1 MLLLFSYRGLQ
12 MTKPSASQPLAG
24 IEVIELSNMITC
36 SLAAMTMAAQG
47 AEVIKVE
54 PPAMGDKM
62 RPLGTQKNGVSGFFH
77 NCNRGK
83 RSLAIDL
90 KSEAGVE
97 AVKKLIARADVLLH
111 NYRPGVM
118 DRIGLGSDVLRE
130 INPKLIYVAVS
141 GFGTEGP
148 MADFP
153 AFDHVIQGLAGFTD
167 LQSSEKDSF
176 DHIRTFI
183 CDKVTAYT
191 VCQAATAALLAR
203 ATTNEGQHIDI
214 SMLHA
219 CISFM
224 WPDGMMHRTLKDD
237 DKFEMSP
244 GSDYFQTINYSD
256 GGVAVAPL
264 ADSHWEALLPMVGYP
279 ELIGTPLYA
288 SIGSRMTNMKQV
300 VEVLKNPRVD
310 IGVEK
315 ALEILVAADVPCS
328 PCLKRDDL
336 ESSEQ
341 IKAIGALETYVTK
354 AMGKLTAPTPPVLFE
369 GKATSQAKA
378 SPLLGEHSAS
388 ILEEL
393 GWTKD
398 SISELVNSGDIK
410 ITTI

>member
-1 MLLLFSYRGLQ
+1 MAGL
-12 MTKPSASQPLAG
+12 
-24 IEVIELSNMITC
+24 EVIELSNMITC

-47 AEVIKVE
+47 ARVIKVE
-54 PPAMGDKM
+54 PPVMGDQM
-62 RPLGTQKNGVSGFFH
+62 RPLGTQKSGVSGFFH

-97 AVKKLIARADVLLH
+97 AVKKLAARADVLLH

-130 INPKLIYVAVS
+130 INPRLVYVAVS
-141 GFGTEGP
+141 GFGTQGP

-167 LQSSEKDSF
+167 LQAPDDNKF
-176 DHIRTFI
+176 DFIRTFI

-191 VCQAATAALLAR
+191 VAQAATAALLAR
-203 ATTNEGQHIDI
+203 ATTDEGQHIDI

-219 CISFM
+219 CLFFM

-237 DKFEMSP
+237 DKFVMSP

-264 ADSHWEALLPMVGYP
+264 KDNHWEVLLPMLGYP
-279 ELIGTPLYA
+279 ELVGTPLY
-288 SIGSRMTNMKQV
+288 GSVGARMTNMRTAAQV
-300 VEVLKNPRVD
+300 IKNPRLD

-315 ALEILVAADVPCS
+315 ALEVLVAADVPCA
-328 PCLKRDDL
+328 PCVKRDDL
-336 ESSEQ
+336 EASEQ
-341 IKAIGALETYVTK
+341 IQAIGALETYVTQ
-354 AMGKLTAPTPPVLFE
+354 AMGKLTVPTPPALFE
-369 GKATSQAKA
+369 GAATSQAEP
-378 SPLLGEHSAS
+378 SPLLGEHSREV
-388 ILEEL
+388 LGEL
-393 GWTKD
+393 GW
-398 SISELVNSGDIK
+398 NSGAIDQLIDQGVAAE
-410 ITTI
+410 TLLP

>member
-1 MLLLFSYRGLQ
+1 
-12 MTKPSASQPLAG
+12 
-24 IEVIELSNMITC
+24 
-36 SLAAMTMAAQG
+36 
-47 AEVIKVE
+47 
-54 PPAMGDKM
+54 
-62 RPLGTQKNGVSGFFH
+62 
-77 NCNRGK
+77 
-83 RSLAIDL
+83 
-90 KSEAGVE
+90 
-97 AVKKLIARADVLLH
+97 
-111 NYRPGVM
+111 
-118 DRIGLGSDVLRE
+118 
-130 INPKLIYVAVS
+130 
-141 GFGTEGP
+141 
-148 MADFP
+148 
-153 AFDHVIQGLAGFTD
+153 
-167 LQSSEKDSF
+167 
-176 DHIRTFI
+176 
-183 CDKVTAYT
+183 
-191 VCQAATAALLAR
+191 
-203 ATTNEGQHIDI
+203 
-214 SMLHA
+214 
-219 CISFM
+219 
-224 WPDGMMHRTLKDD
+224 
-237 DKFEMSP
+237 
-244 GSDYFQTINYSD
+244 
-256 GGVAVAPL
+256 
-264 ADSHWEALLPMVGYP
+264 MVGYP

>member
-1 MLLLFSYRGLQ
+1 

-97 AVKKLIARADVLLH
+97 AVKKLITRADVLLH

-118 DRIGLGSDVLRE
+118 DRIGLGSDFLRE

-167 LQSSEKDSF
+167 LQSSEENSF

-224 WPDGMMHRTLKDD
+224 WPDGMMHRTLKDG

-398 SISELVNSGDIK
+398 SIDELVNSGDVK
-410 ITTI
+410 ITSI